1 MTADAPRVRF
11 AHLPTPLEEM
21 PRLRAALGPHCP
33 RLLVKRDDATG
44 LGLGGNKT
52 RKLEFLMG
60 AAQAAGA
67 GAVLTYGALQ
77 SNHARQTAA
86 AAAKLGLTCDLILFD
101 MVAGRDPVYRVTGNP
116 MLDRLFGARVHVVN
130 AGDDFGAIRARVMAA
145 HESEGRRVYD
155 VPTGGSNATG
165 ALGYASAYAATTVS
179 AFVQRAVDALTH
191 FATWGRDEVAEHPAE
206 FAVLLDLNPELLG
219 QLDAMDIRA
228 RAIVHASSSGGTQAG
243 LVAGRLKAGRGPGV
257 IGINVAAADAGA
269 MRASVLALARE
280 TAARIGAPAPD
291 VDDIDVRDG
300 FLGAGY
306 GQPTDA
312 MREAVM
318 LLAQMEG
325 LLLDPV
331 YSGKAMA
338 ALLHLVRAGT
348 FAPDET
354 VIFLHTGGAP
364 ALFAYPEIG
373 TATK

>member
-155 VPTGGSNATG
+155 VPTGGSNAAG
-165 ALGYASAYAATTVS
+165 ALGYASAYA
-179 AFVQRAVDALTH
+179 
-191 FATWGRDEVAEHPAE
+191 
-206 FAVLLDLNPELLG
+206 ELLG